1 MPGASLSA
9 MFKHAG
15 SSKPTGMLQA
25 VVCRLTKQS
34 PHFISAACCFCT
46 HCRYYLHSN
55 SCTLSQMQHKGR
67 SLLSAAACLLLAVQ
81 LSSASRDVLQAP
93 AGMLTSAVKDDD
105 SAHDRQLMSAVKD
118 ADSAPDR
125 QLMSAAEDAD
135 SAFDDMPTSA
145 AAVPLSSATR
155 GVLQAQP
162 AAANNAS
169 VDPAQIFGP
178 PWRYVQLAITL
189 ADFSCA
195 TAPRNLNAVLASAM
209 LADVQRFAPTARIQG
224 RVQPCGNILVSV

>member
-55 SCTLSQMQHKGR
+55 SCSLSQMQRKGR

-93 AGMLTSAVKDDD
+93 AGMLTSAVKD
-105 SAHDRQLMSAVKD
+105 

-135 SAFDDMPTSA
+135 SAFNDMPTSA